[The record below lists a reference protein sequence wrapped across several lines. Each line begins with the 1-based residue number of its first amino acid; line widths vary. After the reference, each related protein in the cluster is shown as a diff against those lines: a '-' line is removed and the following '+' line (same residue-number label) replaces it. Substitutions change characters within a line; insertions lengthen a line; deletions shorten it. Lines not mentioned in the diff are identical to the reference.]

1 MKKKYLMSGLAVLA
15 LSLTIAGCSKESGLG
30 ESDYVGNAE
39 KVFGVQIDPNHDW
52 NMTTAL
58 ELNVTVNWG
67 SAKTYTVYVFDKS
80 PFDNNDAVYL
90 KKTEITDGTVLPL
103 ELSVPSYLTELYV
116 SVFDSNNRSISK
128 KAKINGNTAYAVFG
142 TALPNSYT
150 FTRGQYNP
158 EVNGIPAPY
167 DEAWVAEYLET
178 AKEPNSDNI
187 SDNYDNSYYV
197 DPVEASEGTF
207 VKTHDEWVIDVPGHN
222 ETVTETVWVDG
233 TPAVLG
239 ETNDRYLGT
248 WTQDD
253 WNYYNNLMSPLW
265 SNWDNDKYQEVLRQ
279 FLADGHTA
287 WVYVVTPGT
296 EGSYQEVTKTV
307 WVPEQGHYEERGYWT
322 GATEGHE
329 GYWVYDETF
338 VLNFKI
344 TGTWNGGIGVV
355 ATEGLTDGVANG
367 NERTVVV
374 TGTWNITE
382 GQRVG
387 SKGRIIIAN
396 GGTVNIAAG
405 VTLNMVNQA
414 RLVVLPGG
422 PLTGAGAVEV
432 NNGTAEGEENYNAGT
447 IDVATFNNNFGK
459 FYNYGKF
466 LVNEYEAGATESN
479 FYNHS
484 LVSIDHTGTTPNARV
499 FNACQFYVQN
509 DARLRNYEGVN
520 GSALIVG
527 GQFMPFGSEDG
538 TSIPSFVSLAA
549 GALVKCGSLYNGS
562 SWIGPTEGG
571 YAALEIVNQIDYL
584 NWVQD
589 SPQTAGYFANNIYVK
604 CGDWQNDPGGQ
615 GYHQDDPSDF
625 YNYSVSRAEY
635 KFFQIAANST
645 GNGNVKKVED
655 GDNYYIDP
663 DSDFDLGNS
672 GCTPGFKMT
681 EPEDDDDDD
690 NKEEIH
696 ENEPEDIKPI
706 VYTYAFEDTFMGDYD
721 MNDVVLQVW
730 EEDERVYV
738 KLCCTGAS
746 YDLYVYLG
754 NVVLFGGR
762 EVHAVLGGTAGKFI
776 NTGSGSDKF
785 ETCSTYTT
793 DIAKPY
799 GFDVATAD
807 FWIYSP
813 AGEIHVGTTE
823 NTRQIGHAPYGLRI
837 PGEWKWPM
845 EWTPVNEAYEYFSG
859 YAANRYTNTDWYDYP
874 TSGKTYN

>member
-1 MKKKYLMSGLAVLA
+1 MLTFAAEFRNFDNIIELKTMKKKYLMSGLAVLA
-15 LSLTIAGCSKESGLG
+15 LGLTIAGCSKESGLG

-128 KAKINGNTAYAVFG
+128 KAKINGENASVVFG
-142 TALPNSYT
+142 TALSNSYA
-150 FTRGQYNP
+150 FTRSQYNP
-158 EVNGIPAPY
+158 EVSHIDAPY

-178 AKEPNSDNI
+178 AKEPNSTNVW
-187 SDNYDNSYYV
+187 DNYDNTYT
-197 DPVEASEGTF
+197 EG
-207 VKTHDEWVIDVPGHN
+207 
-222 ETVTETVWVDG
+222 G
-233 TPAVLG
+233 TPGSYSA
-239 ETNDRYLGT
+239 DYSKI
-248 WTQDD
+248 DD
-253 WNYYNNLMSPLW
+253 WNLW
-265 SNWDNDKYQEVLRQ
+265 NSLWQYGDWDHQVEYLLSIGKDYWLNY
-279 FLADGHTA
+279 
-287 WVYVVTPGT
+287 TPGT
-296 EGSYQEVTKTV
+296 EGNLVV
-307 WVPEQGHYEERGYWT
+307 
-322 GATEGHE
+322 
-329 GYWVYDETF
+329 DETY
-338 VLNFKI
+338 VRNFKI
-344 TGTWNGGIGVV
+344 TGTWDGGISV
-355 ATEGLTDGVANG
+355 AGSEGLIDGTTPSNA
-367 NERTVVV
+367 ERTIVV

-382 GQRVG
+382 DQRIG
-387 SKGRIIIAN
+387 SLGKIIIAN
-396 GGTVNIAAG
+396 GGTVNIAEG
-405 VTLNMVNQA
+405 ITLNMVNQA
-414 RLVVLPGG
+414 RLVVLAGG
-422 PLTGAGAVEV
+422 KLTGGGSVVV
-432 NNGTAEGEENYNAGT
+432 NNGNAEGEENYNAGT

-499 FNACQFYVQN
+499 FNGCQFYVKN

-527 GQFMPFGSEDG
+527 GQFMPFGSEDA
-538 TSIPSFVSLAA
+538 TSVPSFVSLAA

-589 SPQTAGYFANNIYVK
+589 SPQTGGYFANNIYVK
-604 CGDWQNDPGGQ
+604 CGDWQNDPTGQ

-625 YNYSVSRAEY
+625 YNYSISRAEY

-663 DSDFDLGNS
+663 DSDFDLGKS

-696 ENEPEDIKPI
+696 ENEPEDLKPI

-730 EEDERVYV
+730 EENERVYV

-799 GFDVATAD
+799 GFDAATAD
-807 FWIYSP
+807 FWISSP